1 MPRVCS
7 PPHGVQQPDD
17 CLKAQEVSG
26 DSGGERVDRT
36 LLCTRPYA
44 EVRSLS
50 EMTFN
55 AFTTKRVSG
64 WGKMT
69 ERTTSWPAI
78 CAVRNAAP
86 FGSSEYANFTSWSL
100 GLTFVHSSCMTLP
113 FGLTDVQFLRSAP
126 AIRSS
131 SSTVLWN
138 SSATWR
144 RRSTRRSRT
153 TEYSYERRPY
163 AKVSREK
170 FFTAAARAI
179 KFRRQLA
186 IAI

>member
-44 EVRSLS
+44 EVRSLF

-69 ERTTSWPAI
+69 ERTTSWPEI

-113 FGLTDVQFLRSAP
+113 FGLTDVQFFEERAGHPEFFLNRS
-126 AIRSS
+126 
-131 SSTVLWN
+131 L
-138 SSATWR
+138 
-144 RRSTRRSRT
+144 
-153 TEYSYERRPY
+153 E
-163 AKVSREK
+163 
-170 FFTAAARAI
+170 FFRH
-179 KFRRQLA
+179 LA
-186 IAI
+186 SPLEAQEQEQDH